1 MPIAIYFYTTSAH
14 ISKTINI
21 ITLTGLRHKIER
33 GFIVHVINSDVWHNR
48 INWNS
53 STSPS
58 PIYIYDF
65 KGIYRYSE
73 VHNFFYNRVKLIQND
88 RSHWVSVPSAR
99 TRPLL
104 LNWTLLPRTC
114 FDFSR
119 HKTRRTDEVNHL
131 DWCGGPPAPFPAGNW
146 SILRLSLISL
156 VVPLLSARCD
166 YNFTIKKK
174 KT

>member
-1 MPIAIYFYTTSAH
+1 MRSITHLSKRSVITYNTQALEIFLLMPIAIYFYTTSAH

-65 KGIYRYSE
+65 KGIYSE
-73 VHNFFYNRVKLIQND
+73 VHKFFLQPGKANTKWSVALGFCSERQKPAFFAELNALATYMLWLFSSQNKTYWWGQPP
-88 RSHWVSVPSAR
+88 RLMRWTPC
-99 TRPLL
+99 PL
-104 LNWTLLPRTC
+104 
-114 FDFSR
+114 SR
-119 HKTRRTDEVNHL
+119 R
-131 DWCGGPPAPFPAGNW
+131 
-146 SILRLSLISL
+146 
-156 VVPLLSARCD
+156 
-166 YNFTIKKK
+166 
-174 KT
+174 